1 MQLGM
6 GACTNV
12 TGQVGTDSVTGE
24 TCVVTGVGTQV
35 NVPMTGGA
43 TYVDAS
49 GNVIPAVNV
58 PAAPWITG
66 ISNSTVLLIG
76 AGVLG
81 LVLLGR
87 RH

>member
-12 TGQVGTDSVTGE
+12 QNSVGTDSVTGE
-24 TCVVTGVGTQV
+24 ACVVTGVGTQV

-49 GNVIPAVNV
+49 GNVIPAVNL
-58 PAAPWITG
+58 PATTWIPG
-66 ISNSTVLLIG
+66 MSNSLVVA
-76 AGVLG
+76 AGVVV
-81 LVLLGR
+81 VLALLR
-87 RH
+87 NR